1 MFGNKKDAKT
11 GNIIEADGC
20 MQEFEIAKS
29 KGNIIIP
36 IGTTGFVAKAILDN
50 VKRDIANY
58 AYLSDYI
65 DVLEKETNID
75 RIIQCVVKIITSKLY

>member
-1 MFGNKKDAKT
+1 
-11 GNIIEADGC
+11 

-75 RIIQCVVKIITSKLY
+75 QIIQCVVKIITSKLY

>member
-1 MFGNKKDAKT
+1 MLSATAAAERSQGFSR
-11 GNIIEADGC
+11 
-20 MQEFEIAKS
+20 KS

-75 RIIQCVVKIITSKLY
+75 QIIQCVVKIITSKLY